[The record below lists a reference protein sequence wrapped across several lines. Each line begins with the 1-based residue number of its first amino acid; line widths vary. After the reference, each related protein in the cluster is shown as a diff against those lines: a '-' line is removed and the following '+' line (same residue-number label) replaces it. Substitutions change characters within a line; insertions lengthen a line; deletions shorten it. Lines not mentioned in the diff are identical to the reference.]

1 MIKWGF
7 QYHKLFLQVLCLQ
20 VRNLI
25 IHEHFFFQAIP
36 NTLSHNRGSKR
47 RYNLSSAISEKK
59 KNFWYREILR
69 QVKKRNDVFT
79 LLWKLRC
86 Q

>member
-25 IHEHFFFQAIP
+25 IHEHFFFQALP

-59 KNFWYREILR
+59 K
-69 QVKKRNDVFT
+69 KKKLLVQRNIKASKKT
-79 LLWKLRC
+79 
-86 Q
+86 